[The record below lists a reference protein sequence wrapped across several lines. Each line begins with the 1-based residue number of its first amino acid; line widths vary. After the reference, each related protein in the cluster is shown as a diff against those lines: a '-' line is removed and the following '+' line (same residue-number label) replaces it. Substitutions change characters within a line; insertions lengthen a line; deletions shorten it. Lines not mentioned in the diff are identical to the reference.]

1 MTQTDPRPS
10 RTAEPV
16 FLEEVR
22 QLVTEPMHDALDRL
36 DEHTRRLCGYHLG
49 LWDADG
55 RPGTGSGKGIRPALA
70 LLSARAAGAS
80 AERGVPAAVACE
92 LVHNFSLV
100 PDDVMDGDLE
110 RRHQPTVWARF
121 GTSSAIL
128 AGDAL
133 LALANEVLAEAPTAT
148 AGWAIRCL
156 NATTRR
162 LIAGQQADL
171 AFEDRDD
178 VGLEECQAMAG
189 DKTGALLGCA
199 ASLGAVLVDAP
210 SALALGLAEYGQ
222 HLGLAFQIVDDLL
235 GIWGTSARTGK
246 PVWSDLR
253 SQKKSLPVVAALTSD
268 TAAGRRFR
276 ALYCG
281 EAALTEDRLEEAAAL
296 VEEAGGRR
304 WAERRVAEES
314 AAAMEIV
321 AALGLPTPVRRDLTE
336 LTQLLIE
343 RDC

>member
-1 MTQTDPRPS
+1 MTQTDPRPRS
-10 RTAEPV
+10 RTEPA

-22 QLVTEPMHDALDRL
+22 QLVSAPMREALERL
-36 DEHTRRLCGYHLG
+36 DPHTRTLCGYHLG

-55 RPGTGSGKGIRPALA
+55 SPGKGAGKGVRPALA
-70 LLSARAAGAS
+70 LMSARAAGAA

-100 PDDVMDGDLE
+100 HDDVMDGDLE
-110 RRHQPTVWARF
+110 RRHRPTVWARF

-148 AGWAIRCL
+148 AGWAVRCL

-171 AFEDRDD
+171 AFEGRDD
-178 VGLEECQAMAG
+178 VGLEECQTMAG

-210 SALALGLAEYGQ
+210 ASLALGLAEYGQ
-222 HLGLAFQIVDDLL
+222 HLGLAFQLVDDLL
-235 GIWGTSARTGK
+235 GIWGTSERTGK

-253 SQKKSLPVVAALTSD
+253 SQKKSLPVVAALAGEQP
-268 TAAGRRFR
+268 AADRFR

-304 WAERRVAEES
+304 WAERRAAEES
-314 AAAMEIV
+314 AAALGLL
-321 AALGLPTPVRRDLTE
+321 ADLGLPAPVRRDLTDLTE
-336 LTQLLIE
+336 LLVG
-343 RDC
+343 RDY